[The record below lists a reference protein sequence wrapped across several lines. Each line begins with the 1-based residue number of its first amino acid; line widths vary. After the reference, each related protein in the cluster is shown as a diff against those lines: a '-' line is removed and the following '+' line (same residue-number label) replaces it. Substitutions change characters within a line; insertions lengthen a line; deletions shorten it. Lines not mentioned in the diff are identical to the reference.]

1 MVKHG
6 FFGQTAQS
14 QAFTDLGGTTGY
26 DETKHGGSV
35 AATESNILSTV
46 SSLFINVYLRQFV
59 LLRRHISAPVL
70 CDNITLNGNNGD
82 NQGTQ
87 LWTGTVGHDLGCH
100 LGPSS
105 RGTLRCLAF
114 AR

>member
-1 MVKHG
+1 
-6 FFGQTAQS
+6 
-14 QAFTDLGGTTGY
+14 
-26 DETKHGGSV
+26 
-35 AATESNILSTV
+35 V
-46 SSLFINVYLRQFV
+46 SEHHFMDHKQMPLAVPLKSISRQFV

-82 NQGTQ
+82 NQDTQ